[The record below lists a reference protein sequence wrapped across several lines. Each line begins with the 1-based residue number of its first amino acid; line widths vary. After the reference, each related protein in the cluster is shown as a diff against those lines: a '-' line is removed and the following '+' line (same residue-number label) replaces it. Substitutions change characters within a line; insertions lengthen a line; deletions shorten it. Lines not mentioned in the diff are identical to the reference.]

1 MNRLYF
7 PLPRL
12 STNRDTPAAESPY
25 FFQGECDKFGTVME
39 EYAWHLLEPRPE
51 AAGLAAALGLPLPIA
66 QVLANRNILDPAGA
80 ERFLRGSL
88 ADLHD
93 PFLMTGMAA
102 AVDRIVRAVER
113 GEKILIFGDYDVD
126 GILSMVMLHRA
137 LSSMGGQVDYFIPE
151 RLKEGYGIKDEH
163 IGVVA
168 ERGAKLVISVDCGI
182 KAVGFVRRAKDLG
195 IDVIITDHHLPGPE
209 LPDALAVL
217 DPVAPGA
224 NYPERNLAG
233 VGVVLKLVQA
243 LLARNGRASL
253 LRHYLKLVSIGTIAD
268 IAELKGENR
277 IFVKFGLREL
287 DDVANPGLKS
297 LIEVCGL
304 QGKRI
309 TEGDVGF
316 RIGPRINAAGRM
328 GHTELAVRLFFA
340 TAPDETR
347 ALAKRLDELNAAR
360 QAMEARI
367 FEQAAERV
375 KAGALAEKYK
385 LLILGSD
392 DWHRGIIGIVAS
404 RLKDAFCR
412 PVLLFATA
420 DGKAFGS
427 GRSISDVSLIECLD
441 ECRQFFLSYG
451 GHPYAVG
458 CTLRCEDLPDLKRA
472 LNAAAASRIPDEQ
485 LKRKI
490 KIDAD
495 LVFSEITT
503 AFLECH
509 AQLDPFGVGNPR
521 PIFLTRGAEVIAPP
535 QSLQG
540 KHTKMLLRR
549 DGRTFEAIGWGQ
561 AAWAREIRKGDRL
574 DAAYSLQTSTYLGE
588 ERMYLSLE
596 GVRR

>member
-1 MNRLYF
+1 
-7 PLPRL
+7 
-12 STNRDTPAAESPY
+12 
-25 FFQGECDKFGTVME
+25 ME
-39 EYAWHLLEPRPE
+39 EYAWNLPEPRPE
-51 AAGLAAALGLPLPIA
+51 AAGLAAALGLPLPLA
-66 QVLANRNILDPAGA
+66 QVLANRKILDPAAA
-80 ERFLRGSL
+80 EKFLHGTL

-102 AVDRIVRAVER
+102 AVDRIDRAVES

-126 GILSMVMLHRA
+126 GVLSMVMLHRA

-151 RLKEGYGIKDEH
+151 RLTEGYGIKDEH
-163 IGVVA
+163 IGVAA

-182 KAVGFVRRAKDLG
+182 KAVGFVRRAKELG
-195 IDVIITDHHLPGPE
+195 IDVIITDHHLPGLE

-217 DPVAPGA
+217 DPAVPGG

-233 VGVVLKLVQA
+233 VGVAFKLIQA
-243 LLARNGRASL
+243 LLARRGRSSL

-277 IFVKFGLREL
+277 ILVKFGLREL

-304 QGKRI
+304 RGKRI

-347 ALAKRLDELNAAR
+347 ALAKRLDELNAER
-360 QAMEARI
+360 QATEERI

-375 KAGALAEKYK
+375 RAGGLAEKYK
-385 LLILGSD
+385 LLVLGSD
-392 DWHRGIIGIVAS
+392 AWHRGVIGIVAS
-404 RLKDAFCR
+404 RLKEAFSR
-412 PVLLFATA
+412 PVLLFAYV

-427 GRSISDVSLIECLD
+427 GRSVSDVSLIECLD
-441 ECRQFFLSYG
+441 ECRRFFLSYG

-458 CTLRCEDLPDLKRA
+458 CTLRCEDLPELKRA
-472 LNAAAASRIPDEQ
+472 LNAAAAGRIPDEQ

-490 KIDAD
+490 RIDAE
-495 LVFSEITT
+495 LAFSDITGG
-503 AFLECH
+503 FLECH

-521 PIFLTRGAEVIAPP
+521 PVFLARGAEVVAPP

-540 KHTKMLLRR
+540 KHAKMLLRR
-549 DGRTFEAIGWGQ
+549 DGRTFEAIGWDQ
-561 AAWAREIRKGDRL
+561 AAWVRDIAKGDRI
-574 DAAYSLQTSTYLGE
+574 DAAFTLQTSTYLGE
-588 ERMYLSLE
+588 ERMYLGLE
-596 GVRR
+596 GVRK

>member
-1 MNRLYF
+1 
-7 PLPRL
+7 
-12 STNRDTPAAESPY
+12 
-25 FFQGECDKFGTVME
+25 ME

-51 AAGLAAALGLPLPIA
+51 AAGLAAALGLPLPLA
-66 QVLANRNILDPAGA
+66 QVLANRKILDPAAA
-80 ERFLRGSL
+80 EKFLRGTL

-93 PFLMTGMAA
+93 PYLMTGMAA
-102 AVDRIVRAVER
+102 AADRIDRALES

-126 GILSMVMLHRA
+126 GVLSMVMLHRA

-163 IGVVA
+163 IGVAA

-182 KAVGFVRRAKDLG
+182 KAVGFVRRAKELG
-195 IDVIITDHHLPGPE
+195 IDVIITDHHLPDLE

-233 VGVVLKLVQA
+233 VGVVLKLIQA
-243 LLARNGRASL
+243 LLARRGRTSL

-304 QGKRI
+304 RGKRI

-340 TAPDETR
+340 TELDETR
-347 ALAKRLDELNAAR
+347 AVAKRLDELNSER
-360 QAMEARI
+360 QDTEERI
-367 FEQAAERV
+367 FEEAAERV
-375 KAGALAEKYK
+375 RAGGLAEKYK

-392 DWHRGIIGIVAS
+392 AWHRGIIGIVAS
-404 RLKDAFCR
+404 RLKEAFSR
-412 PVLLFATA
+412 PVLLFSYA

-441 ECRQFFLSYG
+441 ECRRFFLSYG

-458 CTLRCEDLPDLKRA
+458 CTLRCEDLPEFKRA
-472 LNAAAASRIPDEQ
+472 LNAVAAVRIPDEQ

-490 KIDAD
+490 KIDAE
-495 LVFSEITT
+495 LAFSDITGV
-503 AFLECH
+503 FLEFH

-521 PIFLTRGAEVIAPP
+521 PVFLTRGAEVVAPP
-535 QSLQG
+535 RSLKG

-549 DGRTFEAIGWGQ
+549 DGRTFEAIGWDQ
-561 AAWAREIRKGDRL
+561 AAWAREIVQGDRI
-574 DAAYSLQTSTYLGE
+574 DAAFTLQTSTYLGE
-588 ERMYLSLE
+588 ERLYLCLE

>member
-1 MNRLYF
+1 
-7 PLPRL
+7 
-12 STNRDTPAAESPY
+12 
-25 FFQGECDKFGTVME
+25 ME
-39 EYAWHLLEPRPE
+39 EMVWKLIEPRAE

-66 QVLANRNILDPAGA
+66 QVLANRNILDPASA
-80 ERFLRGSL
+80 ERFLRGTL

-102 AVDRIVRAVER
+102 AVDRIVQAVER

-126 GILSMVMLHRA
+126 GVLSLVMLHRA
-137 LSSMGGQVDYFIPE
+137 LASMGGRVDYFIPE

-163 IGVVA
+163 IGVVV
-168 ERGAKLVISVDCGI
+168 ERGAGLVISVDCGI

-195 IDVIITDHHLPGPE
+195 IDVIVTDHHLPGPE
-209 LPDALAVL
+209 LPEAVAVL
-217 DPVAPGA
+217 DPAVPGA
-224 NYPERNLAG
+224 DYPDKRLAG
-233 VGVVLKLVQA
+233 VGVVLKLIQA
-243 LLARNGRASL
+243 LLGRNGRTSL

-268 IAELKGENR
+268 VAELKGENR

-304 QGKRI
+304 KGKRI

-340 TAPDETR
+340 TAPDETK
-347 ALAKRLDELNAAR
+347 ALAKRLDELNAQR
-360 QAMEARI
+360 QAMEQLI
-367 FEQAAERV
+367 FDQAVDRV
-375 KAGALAEKYK
+375 KSGALAEKHK
-385 LLILGSD
+385 LLVLGCD
-392 DWHRGIIGIVAS
+392 EWHRGIIGIVAS
-404 RLKDAFCR
+404 RLKEAFSR
-412 PVLLFATA
+412 PFLLFAYA

-427 GRSISDVSLIECLD
+427 GRSLSDVSLIECLD
-441 ECRQFFLSYG
+441 DCRRFFLSYG

-458 CTLRCEDLPDLKRA
+458 CTLRREDLPEFKKA
-472 LNAAAASRIPDEQ
+472 LNAAAAGRIQDEQ
-485 LKRKI
+485 LKRKLT
-490 KIDAD
+490 IDAD
-495 LVFSEITT
+495 LAFSEITG

-521 PIFLTRGAEVIAPP
+521 PVFMTRGADVVAPP

-540 KHTKMLLRR
+540 KHTKLLLRR
-549 DGRTFEAIGWGQ
+549 DGRTFEALGWNK
-561 AAWAREIRKGDRL
+561 AEWALEFREGDRI
-574 DAAYSLQTSTYLGE
+574 DAAFTLQTSTYLGE